1 MKQFDML
8 TFGEAMGMFMAN
20 TTGNLSK
27 VKEFTKELAGAE
39 TNVSIGMARLGFN
52 VAWLSKVGIDPIG
65 TYIIEELQK
74 EKVDI
79 SLIKRDSEKLT
90 GFQLKEKVEAGDPFV
105 QYYRSFS
112 AANQMSCED
121 FPELPQITARHYH
134 MTGIPL
140 ALSNPVRE
148 LAEHILKKA
157 KTEGKTISF
166 DPNLRPSLWKNEKEM
181 ISVIQ
186 SFACRADWL
195 FPGISEGALL
205 TGFQEPKDIAAYY
218 LDKGVGLVVI
228 KLGQE
233 GAYVAT
239 QQENGIVP
247 GIKVERVADT
257 VGAGDG
263 FAVGVISGLF
273 DGLSNFEAVQR
284 ANAIGALAVMSAG
297 DKEGLPTRTELEQF
311 MKRGAVV

>member
-1 MKQFDML
+1 MKQYDMM
-8 TFGEAMGMFMAN
+8 TFGEAMGMFIAN
-20 TTGNLSK
+20 STGDLSR

-39 TNVSIGMARLGFN
+39 TNVTIGMARLGFN
-52 VAWLSKVGIDPIG
+52 VAWLSKVGMDPIG
-65 TYIIEELQK
+65 TYIKEELEK
-74 EKVDI
+74 EKVDV
-79 SLIKRDSEKLT
+79 SLIKRDPEKLT

-112 AANQMSCED
+112 AANQMSCKD
-121 FPELPQITARHYH
+121 FPELDHVTARHYH

-140 ALSNPVRE
+140 ALSTPVRE
-148 LAEHILKKA
+148 LAEHILIKA
-157 KTEGKTISF
+157 KTEGKTLSF
-166 DPNLRPSLWKNEKEM
+166 DPNLRPSLWKSEEEM
-181 ISVIQ
+181 LSTIQ
-186 SFACRADWL
+186 AFACRADWL

-205 TGFQEPKDIAAYY
+205 TGYQDPKDIAAYY
-218 LDKGVGLVVI
+218 LDKGVKLVVV
-228 KLGQE
+228 KLGKE

-247 GIKVERVADT
+247 GVKVDRVVDT

>member
-20 TTGNLSK
+20 TKGNLSK

-74 EKVDI
+74 EKVNI

-121 FPELPQITARHYH
+121 FPELAQITARHYH

-228 KLGQE
+228 KLGKE

-273 DGLSNFEAVQR
+273 DGLSYFEAVQR